1 MGPIEPL
8 ASSKVNRKKGKV
20 AIIAKVDREV
30 VARKLRPKQK
40 IKCLYY
46 SKTLVKLI
54 EALNLKNKPK
64 GGIFSIL

>member
-30 VARKLRPKQK
+30 VTGKLQPK
-40 IKCLYY
+40 
-46 SKTLVKLI
+46 
-54 EALNLKNKPK
+54 
-64 GGIFSIL
+64 